1 MLVPSHSYLILD
13 QLELESGVRLLLVR
27 NPWGREE
34 YNGAWGDDDR
44 RWTSNNKRQREIPEN
59 NDGLFYISV
68 EDYLEHM
75 DLTFIN
81 YDTSDWFHAYFMMWD
96 DPEENKGDSFDP
108 SVWCK
113 TDCIQH
119 TLFVKSSIK
128 QAVRIGGH
136 AYRFYTYA
144 DAKGQCPV
152 RRNDPQLTDI
162 DFDNSMLVLE
172 ENFTKHVISET
183 KTGHER
189 AFTSGAGWLP
199 SLDLEAGEEIE
210 IRMELNFERRGITK
224 DWSVTAWGTKGP
236 VQVRH
241 ASGIESRHFSYTPN
255 GEMKMDFEQ
264 WE

>member
-1 MLVPSHSYLILD
+1 
-13 QLELESGVRLLLVR
+13 
-27 NPWGREE
+27 
-34 YNGAWGDDDR
+34 
-44 RWTSNNKRQREIPEN
+44 
-59 NDGLFYISV
+59 
-68 EDYLEHM
+68 
-75 DLTFIN
+75 
-81 YDTSDWFHAYFMMWD
+81 
-96 DPEENKGDSFDP
+96 
-108 SVWCK
+108 
-113 TDCIQH
+113 
-119 TLFVKSSIK
+119 
-128 QAVRIGGH
+128 
-136 AYRFYTYA
+136 
-144 DAKGQCPV
+144 
-152 RRNDPQLTDI
+152 
-162 DFDNSMLVLE
+162 MLVLE

-255 GEMKMDFEQ
+255 GEMKIDFEK